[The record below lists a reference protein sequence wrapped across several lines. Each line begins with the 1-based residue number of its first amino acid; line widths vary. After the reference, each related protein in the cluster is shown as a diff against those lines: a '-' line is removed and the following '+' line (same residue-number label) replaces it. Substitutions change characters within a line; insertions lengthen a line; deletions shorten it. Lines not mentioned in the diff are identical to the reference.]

1 MTPEIV
7 IQNLRS
13 IGYFIRVDGEDIL
26 LTSDHDPQDPELAMN
41 LLTELKLCKTE
52 AVNILKTSNTIT
64 HTEKTQPGAN
74 VKAIWSPEVQSLI
87 EWFIELKPSTE
98 PFYLEPH
105 RKVIDPEKFFVSLQ
119 NEIAIGT
126 SCPRNRTGALLCDLK
141 ILKKILH

>member
-87 EWFIELKPSTE
+87 DWFIELKPSTE

-119 NEIAIGT
+119 NEIAIGP
-126 SCPRNRTGALLCDLK
+126 SCPRNRNGALLCDLE

>member
-74 VKAIWSPEVQSLI
+74 VKAIWPPEVQVLMD
-87 EWFIELKPSTE
+87 WFMELEPPKT

-105 RKVIDPEKFFVSLQ
+105 IHVIDPEKFFVSLRR
-119 NEIAIGT
+119 EIQTGPT
-126 SCPRNRTGALLCDLK
+126 GPRARMGALQADLRVLRAK
-141 ILKKILH
+141 FN